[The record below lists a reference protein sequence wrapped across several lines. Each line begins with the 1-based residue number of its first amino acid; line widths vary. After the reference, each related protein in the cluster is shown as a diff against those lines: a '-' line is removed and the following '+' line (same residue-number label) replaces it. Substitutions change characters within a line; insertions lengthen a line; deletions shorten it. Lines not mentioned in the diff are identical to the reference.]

1 MQIIKINKPKDLKK
15 IQKYN
20 RYIKR
25 KKPIIVKFF
34 SPECPHC
41 VAMEKSWNEVP
52 KIIRNMG
59 YNDRNVDLASVH
71 TDNVDEHYLNGWQN
85 FNQVPTIAKISGN
98 NAKVFDGETDTVS
111 IAHFIIE
118 EYQIPKLRTRKRR
131 RRMRRTHFGGRRRR
145 LSGRRRRLSGR
156 RTFRKR

>member
-59 YNDRNVDLASVH
+59 YNDRNVDIASVN